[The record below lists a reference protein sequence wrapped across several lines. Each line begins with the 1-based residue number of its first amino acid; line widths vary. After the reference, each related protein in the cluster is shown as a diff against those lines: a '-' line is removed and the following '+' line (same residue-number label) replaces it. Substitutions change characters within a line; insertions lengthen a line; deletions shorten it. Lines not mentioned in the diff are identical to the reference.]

1 MGRTLLVVATR
12 WRGVDTRVTV
22 RPERRRCEPD
32 VSVTQ
37 KGGCMESDDLD
48 VLDEHDIHLAEF
60 ADDDESI
67 TLDLDSLWD
76 ISL

>member
-1 MGRTLLVVATR
+1 
-12 WRGVDTRVTV
+12 
-22 RPERRRCEPD
+22 
-32 VSVTQ
+32 
-37 KGGCMESDDLD
+37 MESDDLD